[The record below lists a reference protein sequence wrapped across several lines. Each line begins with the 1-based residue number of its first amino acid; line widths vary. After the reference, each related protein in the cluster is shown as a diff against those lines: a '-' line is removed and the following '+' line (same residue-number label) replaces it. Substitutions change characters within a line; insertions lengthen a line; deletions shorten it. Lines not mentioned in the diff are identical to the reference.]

1 MDDYQE
7 RSNNFLA
14 RVIPCNVYHLSPPLP
29 SLDVSITR
37 RWDPGC
43 LNPPLS
49 LSFPSPYLSLSLPF
63 FPADSLCRSTNS
75 FDQGTLSTSTT
86 QLLWKSPRL
95 FHIHGIER
103 WAINKLFQC
112 KHINLLLK
120 TASVTW
126 LSQSFGWSLQ
136 LSTYWG
142 PLPLPLTLRAPIL
155 SHQFY
160 PLSSNRLLL
169 KLR

>member
-1 MDDYQE
+1 MFQSPDDEIQV
-7 RSNNFLA
+7 A
-14 RVIPCNVYHLSPPLP
+14 SPPLVLILLL
-29 SLDVSITR
+29 SL
-37 RWDPGC
+37 P
-43 LNPPLS
+43 LPLS
-49 LSFPSPYLSLSLPF
+49 PF
-63 FPADSLCRSTNS
+63 FPADNLCGSTDS

-86 QLLWKSPRL
+86 QFLWKSPRL

-103 WAINKLFQC
+103 WAINEVFQC
-112 KHINLLLK
+112 KHINLLLQ

-160 PLSSNRLLL
+160 PLSSNRPLL
-169 KLR
+169 KLRLVAELCY